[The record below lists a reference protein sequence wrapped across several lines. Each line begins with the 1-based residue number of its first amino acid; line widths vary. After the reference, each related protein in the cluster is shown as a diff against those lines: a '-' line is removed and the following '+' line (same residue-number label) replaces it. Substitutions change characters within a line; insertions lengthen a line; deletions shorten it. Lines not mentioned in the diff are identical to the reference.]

1 VEDRVDDRP
10 FSPASRLG
18 DAALAAGFIA
28 LDTGLTLAGSS
39 WWPERPGSLAWA
51 MLALQAVVNAGLV
64 ARRRAPLAVLAAV
77 TGFSVLVTVLV
88 LVGALG
94 EPAGE
99 IVVWPPMSAVLVA
112 YLPVRYAAIRR
123 PGWILVGI
131 LTLVAARPWD
141 PSLIIFTVALLRTA
155 VGPLLALYFTARRSL
170 IAVLRERAER
180 AEREQHLLAAQARA
194 DERARIAAEMHD
206 VVTHRLSLMVLS
218 AGALRVRATDE
229 ETRQA
234 AEEFR
239 AAGCQ
244 ALDELRDLV
253 GILRTDP
260 DDDSGRQELTLPD
273 IAALAAESRSVG
285 IPTELVEEG
294 DPTRASPVVGRT
306 AYRIV
311 QEALTNVRKHAP
323 GAEVGVVVHYD
334 SDRVHLTI
342 RNTAPVGVIDVGL
355 AATGSG
361 AGLEGLRNRV
371 ELVRGTLDAGP
382 SPDGGFEV
390 TASLPAYVPTA
401 EAVR

>member
-1 VEDRVDDRP
+1 MV
-10 FSPASRLG
+10 
-18 DAALAAGFIA
+18 
-28 LDTGLTLAGSS
+28 
-39 WWPERPGSLAWA
+39 
-51 MLALQAVVNAGLV
+51 
-64 ARRRAPLAVLAAV
+64 
-77 TGFSVLVTVLV
+77 
-88 LVGALG
+88 
-94 EPAGE
+94 
-99 IVVWPPMSAVLVA
+99 
-112 YLPVRYAAIRR
+112 
-123 PGWILVGI
+123 IL
-131 LTLVAARPWD
+131 
-141 PSLIIFTVALLRTA
+141 TVALLRTA

-180 AEREQHLLAAQARA
+180 AEREQYLLAAQARA

-229 ETRQA
+229 ETRRA

-260 DDDSGRQELTLPD
+260 DDDSGRQELALPD

-323 GAEVGVVVHYD
+323 GAEVGVVVRYD
-334 SDRVHLTI
+334 PDRVHLAV
-342 RNTAPVGVIDVGL
+342 RNTAPVGVVDAGL
-355 AATGSG
+355 AATGSR